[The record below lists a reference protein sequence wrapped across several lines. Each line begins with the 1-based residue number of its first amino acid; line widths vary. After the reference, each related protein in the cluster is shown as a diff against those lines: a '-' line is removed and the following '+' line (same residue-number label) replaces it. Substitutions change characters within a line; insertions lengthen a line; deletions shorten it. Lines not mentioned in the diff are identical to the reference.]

1 MTQPLAGIK
10 VLEFANFI
18 AGPFCGMLLGD
29 MGADVIKVEPPDT
42 GDMSRASPPFVDG
55 ESASFGS
62 LNRNKRSLALDLKHP
77 QAREIVGRLVK
88 ESDVLLEN
96 FRPGVMAKM
105 GLGAEQMRALNP
117 RLVYTSV
124 SGFGQTGSQRH
135 RTAVNLIIEAASG
148 SLSVTGEPGEMPMRP
163 GLQTGDVIG
172 AMFATYSVLASLVG
186 ALRSGEGRVADVSL
200 VEASISAAML
210 ETAEYFATG
219 KTPRALG
226 RRHRLAAP
234 YELFRS
240 RDDLY
245 VAIGCPN
252 NRVFERIMQ
261 TLKREQHLS
270 DRRFSTYANRKINED
285 AISAIIK
292 EAVGEWPAAE
302 LETKLCDAGVP
313 CSIVRNYE
321 QLFKDQHIQERKVLI
336 EVKGRDGKPVKAV
349 RNPVLM
355 DHGGPS
361 VERLPPRIGEHSEEV
376 LGGLGYSAAQIEAL
390 VADGVT
396 RLGNRDG
403 GKRIEKQKEQA
414 GA

>member
-1 MTQPLAGIK
+1 MSQPLAGIK

-29 MGADVIKVEPPDT
+29 MGADVIKIEPPDT

-55 ESASFGS
+55 KSASFES
-62 LNRNKRSLALDLKHP
+62 LNRNKRSLALDLKNP
-77 QAREIVGRLVK
+77 QGREIVARLVK
-88 ESDVLLEN
+88 KSDVLLEN

-105 GLGAEQMRALNP
+105 GLGAEQMRAINP

-124 SGFGQTGSQRH
+124 SGFGQTGPQRH

-172 AMFATYSVLASLVG
+172 AMFATYSILAGLVG
-186 ALRSGEGRVADVSL
+186 AIRTGEGRDIDLSL

-234 YELFRS
+234 YELFRTS
-240 RDDLY
+240 DGLY

-261 TLKREQHLS
+261 TLKREQYLS
-270 DRRFSTYANRKINED
+270 DPRFSSYANRKINED
-285 AISAIIK
+285 AISEIIK
-292 EAVGEWPAAE
+292 DAVGEWQATE
-302 LETKLCDAGVP
+302 LEAKLCDAGVP
-313 CSIVRNYE
+313 CSIVRDYE
-321 QLFKDQHIQERKVLI
+321 QVFKDQHIRDRKVLI
-336 EVKGRDGKPVKAV
+336 EVKGRDGQPVKAV

-355 DHGGPS
+355 DRDGPS
-361 VERLPPRIGEHSEEV
+361 VKRLPPRIGEHSEEI
-376 LGGLGYSAAQIEAL
+376 LGGLGYSSAQIEKL
-390 VADGVT
+390 VAAGIT

-403 GKRIEKQKEQA
+403 GRRMEIQKERA